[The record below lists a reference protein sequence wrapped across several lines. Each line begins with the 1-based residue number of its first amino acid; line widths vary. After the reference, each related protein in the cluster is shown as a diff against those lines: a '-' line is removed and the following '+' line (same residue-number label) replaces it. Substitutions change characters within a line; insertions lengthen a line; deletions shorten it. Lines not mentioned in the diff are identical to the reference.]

1 MMIWS
6 RCWRAGRRE
15 KGKNWING
23 VLGRQDGVDDVCDV
37 WTRGDLEGDG
47 KEESDDEGG
56 DGAEDGV
63 ARSVGLRLQCQPVI
77 LKSSMHC
84 NVGNMLDS
92 HSHSDDG
99 LPLVLKSRSTI
110 YVGFSSLSSTPS

>member
-63 ARSVGLRLQCQPVI
+63 A
-77 LKSSMHC
+77 
-84 NVGNMLDS
+84 
-92 HSHSDDG
+92 
-99 LPLVLKSRSTI
+99 
-110 YVGFSSLSSTPS
+110 